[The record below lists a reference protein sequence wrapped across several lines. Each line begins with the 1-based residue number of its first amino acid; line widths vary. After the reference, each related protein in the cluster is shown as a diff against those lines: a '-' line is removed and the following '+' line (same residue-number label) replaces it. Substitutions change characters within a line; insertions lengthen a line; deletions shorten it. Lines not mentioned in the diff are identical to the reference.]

1 MASIRINGVELWY
14 EDTGGSGSPILFS
27 HGLLLSARQFDPQVT
42 VLRDSYRCI
51 AYDHRGQGRSA
62 PSKLRS
68 IDIET
73 LTADAIALIEAL
85 GLAPVHFCGHSMGG
99 FIGMRLAAR
108 HPELIRSLMLLDTSA
123 DPEPPEN
130 VPRFRRMSWIARYL
144 GTWLVIDPT
153 MKLMFGHTALADPAR
168 AAERRAWRLA
178 LQANR
183 RTIWR
188 AVNGVIERRG
198 IANELSTIKV
208 PTLILVGE
216 EDLAAIPAEAQ
227 AIHEAI
233 YGSRLVTIPAAGHIT
248 TWEQPLA
255 VNVALAAFLAEQ
267 LRCQG
272 IFRRSP

>member
-27 HGLLLSARQFDPQVT
+27 HGLALSARQFEPQVT
-42 VLRDSYRCI
+42 ALRDCYRCI

-68 IDIET
+68 VDIET

-108 HPELIRSLMLLDTSA
+108 RPELIRSLMLLDTSA
-123 DPEPPEN
+123 DPEPPDN
-130 VPRFRRMSWIARYL
+130 VPRFRRMSRIARYF
-144 GTWLVIDPT
+144 GTWLVIDST
-153 MKLMFGHTALADPAR
+153 MKLMFGHTTLADPAR
-168 AAERRAWRLA
+168 AAERRAWRSA

-198 IANELSTIKV
+198 IANELSSIKV
-208 PTLILVGE
+208 PTLILAGE
-216 EDLAAIPAEAQ
+216 EDILIVPAKAE

-255 VNVALAAFLAEQ
+255 VNAALAAFLAGQ
-267 LRCQG
+267 LRSQAH
-272 IFRRSP
+272 P

>member
-1 MASIRINGVELWY
+1 MASIRVNGVELWY
-14 EDTGGSGSPILFS
+14 EDTGGTGSPILFS
-27 HGLLLSARQFDPQVT
+27 HGLLLSTKQFDPQVGG
-42 VLRDSYRCI
+42 LRDRYRCI
-51 AYDHRGQGRSA
+51 AYHHRGHGRSA
-62 PSKLRS
+62 SSKLRS

-73 LTADAIALIEAL
+73 LTADVIALIGAL
-85 GLAPVHFCGHSMGG
+85 ELAPVHFCGHSMGG
-99 FIGMRLAAR
+99 FVGMRLAAR

-123 DPEPPEN
+123 DPEPPDN

-144 GTWLVIDPT
+144 GTWLVIDST

-198 IANELSTIKV
+198 IANELSSIKV

-216 EDLAAIPAEAQ
+216 EDIATIPAKAES
-227 AIHEAI
+227 IHEAI
-233 YGSRLVTIPAAGHIT
+233 DGSRLVTIPAAGHST
-248 TWEQPLA
+248 TWEQPSA
-255 VNVALAAFLAEQ
+255 VNAALAGFLAEQ
-267 LRCQG
+267 LRCQAHL
-272 IFRRSP
+272 